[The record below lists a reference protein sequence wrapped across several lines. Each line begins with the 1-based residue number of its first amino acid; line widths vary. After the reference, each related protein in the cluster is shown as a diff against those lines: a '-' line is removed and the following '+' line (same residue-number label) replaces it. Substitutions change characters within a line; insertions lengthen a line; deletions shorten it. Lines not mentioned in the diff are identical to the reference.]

1 MTFETHHGGNNAWG
15 SPYPEQT
22 YEELTGRPPKAH
34 ANTEQFAPVSHSAEQ
49 PPLQWHTNQEEAPP
63 TPRLIAGRLCP
74 KKLALNLGVLAVL
87 GAIVS
92 AAVVWVA
99 DLIISTA
106 LTGAPVGT
114 GGTAF
119 VWAVIS
125 ALVAVMAG
133 VLFIPVLDTAN
144 EGMFQVVI
152 YAGAVIAAIVW
163 VLLAGVMVGNFSA
176 LTALAG
182 IICCAGMA
190 LAAPSRIIAS
200 EYYR

>member
-1 MTFETHHGGNNAWG
+1 MTFETNPGGHNAWG

-34 ANTEQFAPVSHSAEQ
+34 AHTEQFTPISNSVEQ
-49 PPLQWHTNQEEAPP
+49 PPLQWPTNGEAPQQ
-63 TPRLIAGRLCP
+63 PRLIAGRLCP

-114 GGTAF
+114 GSAAF
-119 VWAVIS
+119 GWAVIS
-125 ALVAVMAG
+125 ALVAVVAG
-133 VLFIPVLDTAN
+133 MLFIPVLDTAN

-152 YAGAVIAAIVW
+152 YAGAVIASIVW
-163 VLLAGVMVGNFSA
+163 VVLAGVMVGNFSA

-190 LAAPSRIIAS
+190 LAAPSRIVAS
-200 EYYR
+200 EYYS

>member
-1 MTFETHHGGNNAWG
+1 MTFEPHQAHTNAWE

-22 YEELTGRPPKAH
+22 YEELTGRAPKAQN
-34 ANTEQFAPVSHSAEQ
+34 NTEQFTPVPHSAEQ
-49 PPLQWHTNQEEAPP
+49 PPLQWPTNGETPQQ
-63 TPRLIAGRLCP
+63 PRLIAGKLCP
-74 KKLALNLGVLAVL
+74 KKLALNLGFLAVL

-119 VWAVIS
+119 GWAVIS
-125 ALVAVMAG
+125 ALVAVVAG

-144 EGMFQVVI
+144 EGMFQAVI
-152 YAGAVIAAIVW
+152 YAGAVIASIVW
-163 VLLAGVMVGNFSA
+163 VVLAGVMVGNFSA

-190 LAAPSRIIAS
+190 LAAPSRIVAS
-200 EYYR
+200 EYYS